1 MAGSTPAGQSGED
14 ITHVKH
20 GVPSPELQGED
31 SGGATQS
38 GATGQGSKYTQSD
51 RRRTRRAKTAKMEMT
66 ERRGRVTFKG
76 YSDQTKCFLLRTA
89 SDSGIKKQVFPL
101 MKHNACRRY
110 PSRLIEI
117 KCFVFL
123 FFKNIT

>member
-1 MAGSTPAGQSGED
+1 MRRDLAAELVAGSTLAGQSGED

-31 SGGATQS
+31 SGRATQS

-51 RRRTRRAKTAKMEMT
+51 RRRTRRAKTAQMEMT

-89 SDSGIKKQVFPL
+89 SDSGIKK
-101 MKHNACRRY
+101 
-110 PSRLIEI
+110 
-117 KCFVFL
+117 
-123 FFKNIT
+123 